1 MHEVAATE
9 MVDRLQPEVVIAK
22 RPMAVCEDAFVGGGR
37 NHLREAGVVRVLGMR
52 FANQS
57 AFKPGGAARLD
68 ERYAECWSGPC
79 GNPVASELV
88 DVAAALAADSVGQVD
103 QGSTRNAE

>member
-1 MHEVAATE
+1 
-9 MVDRLQPEVVIAK
+9 
-22 RPMAVCEDAFVGGGR
+22 
-37 NHLREAGVVRVLGMR
+37 MR

-88 DVAAALAADSVGQVD
+88 DVAAALAADSVSQVP
-103 QGSTRNAE
+103 TRAAPGMQRPNAPLAVMSSRV